1 MKIVVDGN
9 RVPIHN
15 HSISNGALPHR
26 TRENEMTKSHNDR
39 LLYAEEM
46 ASRYLANGNEA
57 SERGN
62 EAKAEAWYAKCQF
75 WLDRY
80 NKLAGNS

>member
-1 MKIVVDGN
+1 
-9 RVPIHN
+9 
-15 HSISNGALPHR
+15 
-26 TRENEMTKSHNDR
+26 MTKTLNER
-39 LLYAEEM
+39 MIEAEEF

-62 EAKAEAWYAKCQF
+62 HAKAERLYEKGQF